1 MRIKDL
7 AILLILVFAL
17 SSCTVKEKD
26 IDIDLTLNDYV
37 ITSSSNEFTFAFNE
51 QLSINDS
58 FNISYMEIRT
68 SEFEEF
74 PYETVMLKEQD
85 YNQYMSFLSE
95 YLTQL
100 AKLEL
105 DDTNSVTTG
114 HKEKLKIVL
123 TNGYSEV
130 EFKFYENADGEI
142 RSSELTYINNNNIH
156 FRHIFTEIDDITY
169 LSLK

>member
-1 MRIKDL
+1 
-7 AILLILVFAL
+7 
-17 SSCTVKEKD
+17 
-26 IDIDLTLNDYV
+26 
-37 ITSSSNEFTFAFNE
+37 
-51 QLSINDS
+51 
-58 FNISYMEIRT
+58 MEIRT

-74 PYETVMLKEQD
+74 PYETMILKEQD
-85 YNQYMSFLSE
+85 FSQYMSFLSD

-156 FRHIFTEIDDITY
+156 FRHIFTESDDITY
-169 LSLK
+169 LSVK

>member
-1 MRIKDL
+1 MRKINL

-37 ITSSSNEFTFAFNE
+37 ITSSSNDFTFAFNE

-68 SEFEEF
+68 SDFEEF
-74 PYETVMLKEQD
+74 PYETLILKEKEYD
-85 YNQYMSFLSE
+85 QYMIFLND

-123 TNGYSEV
+123 TNGYSEI
-130 EFKFYENADGEI
+130 EFKFYENVDGEI
-142 RSSELTYINNNNIH
+142 HSSELTFINNDNIY
-156 FRHIFTEIDDITY
+156 FRHIFTESDDITY
-169 LSLK
+169 LSVK